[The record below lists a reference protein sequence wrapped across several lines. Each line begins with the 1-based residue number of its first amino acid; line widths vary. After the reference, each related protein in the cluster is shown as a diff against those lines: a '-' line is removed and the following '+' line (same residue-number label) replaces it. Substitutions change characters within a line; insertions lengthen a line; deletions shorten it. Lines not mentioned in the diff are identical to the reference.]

1 MARSYADIRIERTG
15 GSYPINR
22 YGIKLKPLQKK
33 HRRFLVE
40 NRHIKKWSDDDQF
53 IHCVLRMQKVST
65 KDSTAYKTYFDWQS
79 ERPVDIN
86 AFKESVNT
94 VNWLCAISGKPIKSK
109 FMNFDLDN
117 FVHPEYHDVLKAP
130 MVDSRILKS
139 SIEFRRKCKELLL
152 NERQEF
158 LDLAKK
164 NAKRKLD

>member
-22 YGIKLKPLQKK
+22 YGIRLKPLQKK

-109 FMNFDLDN
+109 FMNFDLEN

>member
-15 GSYPINR
+15 GPYPMNR
-22 YGIKLKPLQKK
+22 YGIRLKPLQKR
-33 HRRFLVE
+33 HRRFLID

-79 ERPVDIN
+79 GRPVDIN
-86 AFKESVNT
+86 GLKVSANT
-94 VNWLCAISGKPIKSK
+94 IDWQCAISGKPIKSK
-109 FMNFDLDN
+109 FMNFDLEN
-117 FVHPEYHDVLKAP
+117 FIHPEYLDVLKAP

>member
-1 MARSYADIRIERTG
+1 MARSYTGIIIERTG

-40 NRHIKKWSDDDQF
+40 NRNIKKWSNDDQF

-65 KDSTAYKTYFDWQS
+65 KDSKVYKTYFDWQS
-79 ERPVDIN
+79 ERPVSIN

-109 FMNFDLDN
+109 FMNFDLEN
-117 FVHPEYHDVLKAP
+117 FVHPEYYDVLKAP